1 MAEAPDSVQRRRAL
15 DPQRSFIVQAPA
27 GSGKTE
33 LLIQRY
39 LALLARVERPEE
51 IVAITFTRKA
61 AAEMR
66 KRVFGALANA
76 RREPRLAE
84 EHAARTW
91 DLARAA
97 LDANDRLG
105 WKLEENAARLRVQ
118 TIDALCV
125 SLTRRM
131 PIVSRLGAQ
140 PETIDDASAHYEEAA
155 RNLLAAVEIPDDA
168 RHEDVARLLAH
179 LDNDVDNAIE
189 LIVDMLASREHWLR
203 TVGHANDRAALEAAL
218 VQVRA
223 AAAERCR
230 RLYPAAPAG
239 VEAMVAFA
247 NARLTKEGKWRERDT
262 LSRKLKDD
270 ERLREAL
277 AAMQKLPPPCYT
289 DEQWAAL
296 EAITRILP
304 RAVAE
309 LRLVFA
315 ARNQC
320 DFVEVAQ
327 GAVRALRDAE
337 GPTDLML
344 TLDYRIRHILVD
356 EFQDTSHAQHE
367 LLTLLTEGWE
377 PSDGRTLFVVGDP
390 MQSIYRF
397 RQAEVGLFLDARH
410 AGIAAVALEPLTLSA
425 NFRSQ
430 PAIVR
435 WVNDAFRRI
444 LPSEDDIPAGAVGY
458 SESVAMPGADGPA
471 VEVHPFFDNDRDG
484 EAAQVVALV
493 KNARAADPDG
503 TVGILVRS
511 RGRLEQIV
519 RALRASG
526 LRFRAVEIEPLA
538 QRTVVQDLVAITYAL
553 THLGDRTAW
562 LSILR
567 APWCGL
573 KLADLL
579 ALGPSGTVWEA
590 IGEPERLAALS
601 DDGRARVVRVREILT
616 PHVDGRMRSALR
628 DSVESAWVALG
639 GPGCVE
645 DATGIED
652 AGVYL
657 DFLEANEDAGAIAD
671 RAAFERRLRKLYAV
685 PDLEADERLQVM
697 TMHKA
702 KGLEFDTVIL
712 PGLGGGTEPDRS
724 KLFTWTKW
732 RESPRADAS
741 LLVAPVNATG
751 SDDTLVN
758 DFIRRFDRAHGEQE
772 TGRLLYV
779 ATTRARSRLHVCGD
793 ASIGKAGAVT
803 ARKGSLL
810 AQLWPVVQ
818 GRFVPPATAAS
829 VREAHGVREAQALRR
844 LRLPVAGWK
853 VPAAARWDAPLD
865 ETDTPQVEFSW
876 AGETARRV
884 GMVAH
889 GWLQRIA
896 EEGVDRWNAQ
906 KVRGLTKVFR
916 ANLVARGLGERDLD
930 AAVESVERTLVNALE
945 DERGRWILG
954 AHREAHNEYRLT
966 CVIGNRRRDFVL
978 DRCFVDGDDGR
989 WIVDYKTSRH
999 EGADPEAF
1007 LDRERERYRAQ
1018 LGRYAAL
1025 FPGPSRQGLYFPR
1038 MPGWRECD

>member
-1 MAEAPDSVQRRRAL
+1 
-15 DPQRSFIVQAPA
+15 
-27 GSGKTE
+27 
-33 LLIQRY
+33 
-39 LALLARVERPEE
+39 
-51 IVAITFTRKA
+51 
-61 AAEMR
+61 
-66 KRVFGALANA
+66 
-76 RREPRLAE
+76 
-84 EHAARTW
+84 
-91 DLARAA
+91 
-97 LDANDRLG
+97 
-105 WKLEENAARLRVQ
+105 
-118 TIDALCV
+118 
-125 SLTRRM
+125 
-131 PIVSRLGAQ
+131 
-140 PETIDDASAHYEEAA
+140 
-155 RNLLAAVEIPDDA
+155 VEIPDDA

-458 SESVAMPGADGPA
+458 SESVAMPAADGPA

-484 EAAQVVALV
+484 EAAHVVALV

-579 ALGPSGTVWEA
+579 ALGPSGTVW
-590 IGEPERLAALS
+590 
-601 DDGRARVVRVREILT
+601 
-616 PHVDGRMRSALR
+616 
-628 DSVESAWVALG
+628 
-639 GPGCVE
+639 
-645 DATGIED
+645 
-652 AGVYL
+652 
-657 DFLEANEDAGAIAD
+657 
-671 RAAFERRLRKLYAV
+671 
-685 PDLEADERLQVM
+685 
-697 TMHKA
+697 
-702 KGLEFDTVIL
+702 
-712 PGLGGGTEPDRS
+712 
-724 KLFTWTKW
+724 
-732 RESPRADAS
+732 
-741 LLVAPVNATG
+741 
-751 SDDTLVN
+751 
-758 DFIRRFDRAHGEQE
+758 
-772 TGRLLYV
+772 
-779 ATTRARSRLHVCGD
+779 
-793 ASIGKAGAVT
+793 
-803 ARKGSLL
+803 
-810 AQLWPVVQ
+810 
-818 GRFVPPATAAS
+818 
-829 VREAHGVREAQALRR
+829 
-844 LRLPVAGWK
+844 
-853 VPAAARWDAPLD
+853 
-865 ETDTPQVEFSW
+865 
-876 AGETARRV
+876 
-884 GMVAH
+884 
-889 GWLQRIA
+889 
-896 EEGVDRWNAQ
+896 
-906 KVRGLTKVFR
+906 
-916 ANLVARGLGERDLD
+916 
-930 AAVESVERTLVNALE
+930 
-945 DERGRWILG
+945 
-954 AHREAHNEYRLT
+954 
-966 CVIGNRRRDFVL
+966 
-978 DRCFVDGDDGR
+978 
-989 WIVDYKTSRH
+989 
-999 EGADPEAF
+999 
-1007 LDRERERYRAQ
+1007 
-1018 LGRYAAL
+1018 
-1025 FPGPSRQGLYFPR
+1025 
-1038 MPGWRECD
+1038 